1 MKRVVLYFSIF
12 LLVFG
17 VVSFQG
23 CKKSGDDENIDANA
37 GVVGTWNL
45 SITFKNNSVVKRVIT
60 FAGTAAEGKFSDD
73 LGDSGTYRVGDVAI
87 YFTRIA
93 KTTGVIQYFIG
104 IIADNN
110 NMSGTFI
117 GTDTGTGTWSA
128 TR

>member
-1 MKRVVLYFSIF
+1 MKRVALYFSVF
-12 LLVFG
+12 LLIFG
-17 VVSFQG
+17 VVLFQG
-23 CKKSGDDENIDANA
+23 CKKSGDDETVETDA
-37 GVVGTWNL
+37 GIVGTWSLN
-45 SITFKNNSVVKRVIT
+45 ITFRNNSVIKRVIT
-60 FAGTAAEGKFSDD
+60 FSGTATEGTFSDD

-93 KTTGVIQYFIG
+93 KATGVIQYFIG